1 MSWNHRVFKRIHRHK
16 YLHDSETLYEIREVY
31 YDKDGKINGWSETP
45 DVIADSLDGL
55 KWTLNKMMESC
66 DKPIIDENNGE
77 EIKE

>member
-16 YLHDSETLYEIREVY
+16 YLHDPETLYEIREVY
-31 YDKDGKINGWSETP
+31 YDKDGKISGWSEMP
-45 DVIADSLDGL
+45 DVIADSVDGL

-66 DKPIIDENNGE
+66 NKPIIDENNGE